1 MKGRNS
7 MRPTFM
13 GMLFAVSAGIVGVS
27 GVSAAPVING
37 AVIGDAIEASQLTQ
51 QVQELFHRREESRE
65 RFHRREES
73 RERFHRREESRERF
87 HRREESR
94 ERFHRREESRE
105 RRI

>member
-1 MKGRNS
+1 

>member
-1 MKGRNS
+1 
-7 MRPTFM
+7 MRLMFM
-13 GMLFAVSAGIVGVS
+13 GMLFAISAGIVGAS
-27 GVSAAPVING
+27 SVSAAPAING
-37 AVIGDAIEASQLTQ
+37 AVIGDAIKASQLTR
-51 QVQELFHRREESRE
+51 QVQGLFHRREESRE

>member
-1 MKGRNS
+1 

-94 ERFHRREESRE
+94 ER
-105 RRI
+105 RI

>member
-1 MKGRNS
+1 
-7 MRPTFM
+7 MRLMFM
-13 GMLFAVSAGIVGVS
+13 GMLFAISAGIVGAS
-27 GVSAAPVING
+27 SVSAAPAING
-37 AVIGDAIEASQLTQ
+37 AVIGDAIKASQLTR
-51 QVQELFHRREESRE
+51 QVQGL
-65 RFHRREES
+65 FHRREES